1 MDGVQAVTSWLS
13 GIPTIQYEG
22 PESRNPLSFKWYD
35 ADAEVEGRPMR
46 THLRFGACY
55 WHTMRNELSDP
66 FGAGTAHM
74 PWDDGSNSIE
84 NAKRRAEVFFEF
96 LEKIGIDFYCFHDRD
111 IAPEGDSIEE
121 SNEHLARMTEVF
133 GSLQEASGK
142 RLLWGTACLFAH
154 PRYVH
159 GAATSPHLDV
169 FAHAASQVMRAID
182 ATKALGGE
190 GYVFW
195 GGREGYDTL
204 LNTDMARELDHMA
217 TFLRMA
223 VEYKHR
229 IGFKGAFY
237 LEPKPKEPTT
247 HQYDFD
253 AATCLNFLREHDLL
267 DEFALNIET
276 NHATLAGHSMV
287 HELEV
292 AAASGTLGSID
303 ANMGHPHLGWDTDH
317 FPTDLYLTTSI
328 MRCVLKMGG
337 FTTGGLNFDAKRRRG
352 SFEPVDLMHAHIAGM
367 DAMARGLQIAAAIRA
382 DGRLDDIL
390 HQRYE
395 TWDSDLGRH
404 IEDGAVTLEELEA
417 HAVANQSP
425 VIESGHEEMLRA
437 LINEY
442 IST

>member
-1 MDGVQAVTSWLS
+1 MTSWLS

-46 THLRFGACY
+46 THLRFAACY

-133 GSLQEASGK
+133 GSLQDASGK

-169 FAHAASQVMRAID
+169 FAHAASQVRRAID

-204 LNTDMARELDHMA
+204 LNTDMARELGHMA